1 MNKLF
6 ELITMETCL
15 KCAIYNF
22 CYKYTDKE
30 YEQIIAT
37 KIGKSCYV
45 DKAFIYLPIYD
56 LKKRRF

>member
-6 ELITMETCL
+6 ELITMETYL

-45 DKAFIYLPIYD
+45 DKIFIYLPIYD

>member
-6 ELITMETCL
+6 ELITMGTCL

-30 YEQIIAT
+30 YEQIIEA